1 MSFSKHENCEAVGSN
16 YSAEKVSKAETKSYA
31 LYFVTCGTYST
42 YIICFF
48 TQRFQELLGYNIK
61 WKVKR
66 IWHVR
71 KWTRCCILYL
81 LVILKKP
88 WLSLLAF
95 DFLSQYFLHWSAF
108 TAMFYFS
115 VPLKNLWIPAC
126 LSFNLSKIFLLWI
139 SLLRFH
145 FTAK

>member
-16 YSAEKVSKAETKSYA
+16 YSAEKVSKPYA
-31 LYFVTCGTYST
+31 LYFVPCGTYST

-48 TQRFQELLGYNIK
+48 TQRLHELLRYNVK
-61 WKVKR
+61 WKIKR

-71 KWTRCCILYL
+71 KWIRCCILYL
-81 LVILKKP
+81 FVILKKP

-95 DFLSQYFLHWSAF
+95 DSLSQYFLHWSTL

-126 LSFNLSKIFLLWI
+126 LSFNLSKIFLFWI